1 MTHPLHTFRYC
12 PRCGAPELQ
21 HPHDRALHC
30 PQCELTYFHNVA
42 AAVACI
48 VLDDR
53 NHILSVRRARE
64 PAKGTL
70 DLPGGFVDPH
80 ESAEAAARREL
91 QEETGIVPQSLR
103 YLFSLPNTYPYSGI
117 DVFTADLFYLVR
129 VPDFNGAHAAELV
142 QPYRHERGKRR
153 TQNRCH
159 IVGNPAGSV
168 PHVGGVQLRQVS
180 AHRTE
185 REAH

>member
-12 PRCGAPELQ
+12 PRCGAPDLQ

-30 PQCELTYFHNVA
+30 PQCELTYYHNVA

-53 NHILSVRRARE
+53 DHILSVRRARE

-91 QEETGIVPQSLR
+91 QEETGIVPKACATCSRCPTPTPTAASTSSPPTCSTSCASPISTTPAPPMTPPHSTSARSPRCVPQTTA
-103 YLFSLPNTYPYSGI
+103 SLPS
-117 DVFTADLFYLVR
+117 VR
-129 VPDFNGAHAAELV
+129 PS
-142 QPYRHERGKRR
+142 
-153 TQNRCH
+153 
-159 IVGNPAGSV
+159 PAS
-168 PHVGGVQLRQVS
+168 S
-180 AHRTE
+180 ASRSCC
-185 REAH
+185 RN

>member
-21 HPHDRALHC
+21 HPHGRALHC
-30 PQCELTYFHNVA
+30 PQCELTYYHNVA

-53 NHILSVRRARE
+53 DHILSVRRARE

-91 QEETGIVPQSLR
+91 QEETGLVPQSLR

-117 DVFTADLFYLVR
+117 DVFTADLFYLAR
-129 VPDFNGAHAAELV
+129 VPDFHNARAADDAAALDIR
-142 QPYRHERGKRR
+142 PL
-153 TQNRCH
+153 
-159 IVGNPAGSV
+159 AA
-168 PHVGGVQLRQVS
+168 LRAADYGLASIRQAIAS
-180 AHRTE
+180 II
-185 REAH
+185 REPGLLS

>member
-12 PRCGAPELQ
+12 PRCGAPDLQ
-21 HPHDRALHC
+21 HPHGRALHC

-53 NHILSVRRARE
+53 DHILSVRRARE

-70 DLPGGFVDPH
+70 DLPGGFVDPG
-80 ESAEAAARREL
+80 ETIEAAARREL
-91 QEETGIVPQSLR
+91 HEETSLVPQSLR

-117 DVFTADLFYLVR
+117 DVCTADLFYLVR
-129 VPDFNGAHAAELV
+129 VPDFSTARAADDAAALDIR
-142 QPYRHERGKRR
+142 PLTALRAADYGLASIR
-153 TQNRCH
+153 TAVATIIREPSLLSENQN
-159 IVGNPAGSV
+159 AS
-168 PHVGGVQLRQVS
+168 
-180 AHRTE
+180 
-185 REAH
+185 

>member
-53 NHILSVRRARE
+53 DHILSVRRARE

-91 QEETGIVPQSLR
+91 QEETGLVSQSLR

-117 DVFTADLFYLVR
+117 DVAR
-129 VPDFNGAHAAELV
+129 VTDFNGARAADDAAALDIRPLAGLRAADYGLASIRQAIATIIREPELL
-142 QPYRHERGKRR
+142 
-153 TQNRCH
+153 
-159 IVGNPAGSV
+159 S
-168 PHVGGVQLRQVS
+168 
-180 AHRTE
+180 
-185 REAH
+185 